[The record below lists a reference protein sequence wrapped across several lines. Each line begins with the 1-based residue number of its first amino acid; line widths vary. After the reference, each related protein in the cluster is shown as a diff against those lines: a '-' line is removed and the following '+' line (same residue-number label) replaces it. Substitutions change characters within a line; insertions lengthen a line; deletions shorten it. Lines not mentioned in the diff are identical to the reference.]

1 MGGIDM
7 PKVSV
12 VMPVYN
18 GERFLRESL
27 DSVFAQ
33 TFQDFEVLC
42 VDDGSTDNSAAVFEQ
57 YGVRIRV
64 LRQKNAGQSAARN
77 AGVILAKGQYIAFLD
92 QDDLWY
98 PSKLLR
104 QLAAIEANS
113 RVVLVHCDFDRID
126 EKGRMVQER
135 AGTIERASAL
145 ASPMGQLIGEAL
157 IFPSAMLIRREGFAR
172 SGGFHAEL
180 QGFEDFDLIARLK
193 QQGEFVMVEER
204 GMAYRLH
211 GQGFTRAGGL
221 HIIRSRERFLR
232 RMEGLYRGDRTKQ
245 AIVRRM
251 LADCYS
257 DWGIHEVRQGNKLE
271 GRRKLIESLRCNP
284 AKMRTYSRLL
294 RAIF

>member
-1 MGGIDM
+1 M

-42 VDDGSTDNSAAVFEQ
+42 VDDGSTDNSAAGFEQ
-57 YGVRIRV
+57 YGVRIRG
-64 LRQKNAGQSAARN
+64 LRQKNARQSAARN

>member
-1 MGGIDM
+1 M

-284 AKMRTYSRLL
+284 AKMRTYSRFL

>member
-1 MGGIDM
+1 M

-18 GERFLRESL
+18 GERFLRDSL

-33 TFQDFEVLC
+33 TFQDFETLC
-42 VDDGSTDNSAAVFEQ
+42 VDDGSTDRSAAILQQ
-57 YGVRIRV
+57 YGPRIRTV
-64 LRQKNAGQSAARN
+64 RQENAGQSAARN
-77 AGVILAKGQYIAFLD
+77 AGVALARGRYIAFLD

-98 PSKLLR
+98 PSKLMS
-104 QLAAIEANS
+104 QIAAIEANPH
-113 RVVLVHCDFDRID
+113 VILVHCDFDRID
-126 EKGRMVQER
+126 EQGQMVQE
-135 AGTIERASAL
+135 GVGVTERASAL
-145 ASPMGQLIGEAL
+145 ASSMGQLIGEAL
-157 IFPSAMLIRREGFAR
+157 IFPSAMMIRKDGYER
-172 SGGFHAEL
+172 SGGFHSAL

-221 HIIRSRERFLR
+221 HIIRSRETFLR
-232 RMEGLYRGDRTKQ
+232 RMEELYRGDRAKET
-245 AIVRRM
+245 IVRRM

-257 DWGIHEVRQGNKLE
+257 DWGMHEVRKGNKTE
-271 GRRKLIESLRCNP
+271 GRTKLIESLRCNP

>member
-1 MGGIDM
+1 M
-7 PKVSV
+7 
-12 VMPVYN
+12 
-18 GERFLRESL
+18 
-27 DSVFAQ
+27 
-33 TFQDFEVLC
+33 LC

-57 YGVRIRV
+57 YGERIRV

-77 AGVILAKGQYIAFLD
+77 VGVTLAQGQYIAFLD

-98 PSKLLR
+98 PSKLMR
-104 QLAAIEANS
+104 QVAAIEADP

-193 QQGEFVMVEER
+193 QQGKFVMVEER

-232 RMEGLYRGDRTKQ
+232 RMEDLYRGDRTKQ
-245 AIVRRM
+245 SIVWHM

-257 DWGIHEVRQGNKLE
+257 DWGIHEVRQGNKPE

-294 RAIF
+294 RAML

>member
-1 MGGIDM
+1 M
-7 PKVSV
+7 
-12 VMPVYN
+12 
-18 GERFLRESL
+18 
-27 DSVFAQ
+27 
-33 TFQDFEVLC
+33 
-42 VDDGSTDNSAAVFEQ
+42 
-57 YGVRIRV
+57 
-64 LRQKNAGQSAARN
+64 RQ
-77 AGVILAKGQYIAFLD
+77 V
-92 QDDLWY
+92 
-98 PSKLLR
+98 
-104 QLAAIEANS
+104 AAIEADP

-126 EKGRMVQER
+126 EKGRTVQER
-135 AGTIERASAL
+135 AGTTERASAL

-157 IFPSAMLIRREGFAR
+157 IFPSAMLIRREDFAS

-193 QQGEFVMVEER
+193 LQGEFVMVEER

-232 RMEGLYRGDRTKQ
+232 RMEDLYRGDRTQ
-245 AIVRRM
+245 QTIVRRM

-257 DWGIHEVRQGNKLE
+257 DWGIHEVRQGNKPE

-294 RAIF
+294 RAML

>member
-1 MGGIDM
+1 M